1 MSRTRAVKV
10 DTKIGIVATLKMVA
24 QANDAGYGVPGA
36 IIYGCLTR
44 KEVKYVCASGLLE
57 ERDSAYMRHMGAGN
71 MFYITEAGRAF
82 LQGQ

>member
-10 DTKIGIVATLKMVA
+10 DTKIGIVATLKMIV

-36 IIYGCLTR
+36 AIYGCLKR
-44 KEVKYVCASGLLE
+44 KEVAQLCDSGLVE
-57 ERDSAYMRHMGAGN
+57 ERDSAYMRSNGAGN

-82 LQGQ
+82 LQG